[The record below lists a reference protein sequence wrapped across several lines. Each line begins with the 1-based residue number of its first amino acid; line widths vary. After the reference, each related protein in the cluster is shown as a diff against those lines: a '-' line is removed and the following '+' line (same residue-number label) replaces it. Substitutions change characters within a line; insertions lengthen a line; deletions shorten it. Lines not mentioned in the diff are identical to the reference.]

1 MNLPRTSF
9 RKIGLTC
16 DFFRFEPQESR
27 IRNFQNQ
34 NLKWLFNIL
43 NRKDLLQHSKV
54 KVTLIH
60 APEDS
65 KSFKSLVGN
74 KEIFKEYAADPLN
87 AWAKFYDCE
96 NVDLFPR
103 LFEKLAEQ
111 DLIVGFEIPPTV
123 KRFLQSKGKP
133 YLNLHI
139 HPLRFLRDLCFGATT
154 NSPFIAR
161 CLEAIELNPLEIE
174 TQRSRFAALFSRSDL
189 PVFAIPSVPVLI
201 GQTEHDSVL
210 LENGRFVEWS
220 DYEDE
225 LAEQLEKYN
234 EIIYLEHPYQGRNTA
249 VQYLR
254 NRHHKT
260 VISTNA
266 NSYGILFS
274 NHNVPR
280 ILTLSSSLGVEASV
294 IGHKCQFLL
303 ADPRKKMIVE
313 GIDLPMSPTLG
324 HKVLGRVFWQG
335 ILEGDV
341 AEMSSRASVIDEFDL
356 GEHYLRNSLESW
368 AYRSLQYGLQ
378 LGPIRKT
385 IFPAITATTVK
396 LANICAALV
405 GQDNNFSNI
414 TSDEALSI
422 GKRNGIELQLM
433 QLPLI
438 IGERRSV
445 PLLSPFDGQYLIKGF
460 HQSEGWGVW
469 SSEYHSQLL
478 LPIAE
483 DAVRLSITMKLKV
496 FDGILDK
503 SPILSLVVQSNLLGH
518 VFFRSSSQNE
528 QRISF
533 SVEATAPFCCID
545 FYLSDLGIPAL
556 CKMSNDQRT
565 MGFGLSELEV
575 VVSPSTEDHANEQST
590 SCTLWGIV
598 HNRPVEC
605 DSALIPTATEN
616 NHAQK

>member
-1 MNLPRTSF
+1 MNLSRTPF
-9 RKIGLTC
+9 QKIGLTC
-16 DFFRFEPQESR
+16 DFFRFVPQESR

-161 CLEAIELNPLEIE
+161 CLETIELNPLEID
-174 TQRSRFAALFSRSDL
+174 TQISRFSALFSRL
-189 PVFAIPSVPVLI
+189 QHPTFAVPPVPVLI

-210 LENGRFVEWS
+210 LDNGRFGVWS

-225 LAEQLEKYN
+225 LAEQFEKYN
-234 EIIYLEHPYQGRNTA
+234 EIIYLEHPYQGKNTA

-274 NHNVPR
+274 NNNLPS

-294 IGHKCQFLL
+294 IGHKCQFLF

-324 HKVLGRVFWQG
+324 HKVLGRAFWQG
-335 ILEGDV
+335 ILKVDIVEI
-341 AEMSSRASVIDEFDL
+341 SSGASVIDDFDL

-378 LGPIRKT
+378 LDPVRKT
-385 IFPAITATTVK
+385 ILPAITATSAKV
-396 LANICAALV
+396 ANVCAALV
-405 GQDNNFSNI
+405 GEDNNCSSI
-414 TSDEALSI
+414 TSDEAVTI
-422 GKRNGIELQLM
+422 GKRHGIDLQLL
-433 QLPLI
+433 QLPLRN
-438 IGERRSV
+438 GERRSI
-445 PLLSPFDGQYLIKGF
+445 PLLPPLDGQYLVKGF

-469 SSEYHSQLL
+469 SSELHSQLL

-483 DAVRLSITMKLKV
+483 EAVRLSITMKLKV
-496 FDGILDK
+496 FEGILDK
-503 SPILSLVVQSNLLGH
+503 SPILSLVVQSNPFGH

-528 QRISF
+528 QQISF

-556 CKMSNDQRT
+556 CMMSNDQRSL
-565 MGFGLSELEV
+565 GFGLSELEV
-575 VVSPSTEDHANEQST
+575 VVSQSTGDHAKKQLT

-598 HNRPVEC
+598 HNSPVEC
-605 DSALIPTATEN
+605 DDSA
-616 NHAQK
+616 HADSNGI